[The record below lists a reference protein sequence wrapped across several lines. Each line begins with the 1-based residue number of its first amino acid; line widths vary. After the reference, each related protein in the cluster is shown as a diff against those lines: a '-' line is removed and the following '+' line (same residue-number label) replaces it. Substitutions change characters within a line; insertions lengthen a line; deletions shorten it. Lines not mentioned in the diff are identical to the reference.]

1 MARLKPVAHEDQ
13 LSLVDHLDE
22 LRSRIFVAL
31 AALVPALALCGWQNG
46 RIIAIL
52 NRPLP
57 PGQEPIT
64 LSPTEPFLTTATLVV
79 YAALLI
85 TLPLLL
91 YQAYAFV
98 LPAFSKDEKRV
109 ALPLMLAAPILFV
122 GGVLFCYFVV
132 LPPAITVLLGFN
144 ADEFNTQLR
153 AREYYSFASLTLIS
167 LGILFQVP
175 IGVIAATRLGVVTTK
190 QLRKGRRYA
199 ILGIAVLA
207 ALLPTIDPVTMILEM
222 LPLIVL
228 YEVSILV
235 ARVFEQSPDEAADQ
249 PASAEAPDLPST

>member
-1 MARLKPVAHEDQ
+1 MAKLKPIAHEQQ
-13 LSLVDHLDE
+13 LSLVEHLDE
-22 LRSRIFVAL
+22 LRSRVLVSI
-31 AALVPALALCGWQNG
+31 AALVPALALCGWKNG
-46 RIIAIL
+46 LIIDLL

-57 PGQEPIT
+57 SGQEPIT

-85 TLPLLL
+85 ALPVIL

-98 LPAFSKDEKRV
+98 LPAFSRDERRV

-122 GGVLFCYFVV
+122 AGVLFAYFVV

-144 ADEFNTQLR
+144 ADEFSTQLR
-153 AREYYSFASLTLIS
+153 AREYYSFAALTLIS

-175 IGVIAATRLGVVTTK
+175 IGVLAATRLGVVTPA
-190 QLRKGRRYA
+190 QLRRGRRYA

-228 YEVSILV
+228 YELSILI
-235 ARVFEQSPDEAADQ
+235 ARAFGRPSEEPADQ
-249 PASAEAPDLPST
+249 HAQPQGS

>member
-1 MARLKPVAHEDQ
+1 VARLKPVRHEDE
-13 LSLVDHLDE
+13 LSLVEHLDE
-22 LRSRIFVAL
+22 LRSRVLISA
-31 AALVPALALCGWQNG
+31 AALIPALALCGWKNG
-46 RIIAIL
+46 LIIDLL

-57 PGQEPIT
+57 SDQQPVT

-85 TLPLLL
+85 ALPVIL

-98 LPAFSKDEKRV
+98 LPAFSADERRV
-109 ALPLMLAAPILFV
+109 ALPLMLLAPALFV
-122 GGVLFCYFVV
+122 AGVAFAYFVV
-132 LPPAITVLLGFN
+132 LPPAIHVLLGFN

-153 AREYYSFASLTLIS
+153 AREYYSFAALTLIS
-167 LGILFQVP
+167 LGSLFQVP
-175 IGVIAATRLGVVTTK
+175 IGVLAATRLGVVTPE
-190 QLRKGRRYA
+190 QLRRGRRYA

-228 YEVSILV
+228 YELSILV
-235 ARVFEQSPDEAADQ
+235 ARTFGRPREGTGERAASLESP
-249 PASAEAPDLPST
+249 

>member
-1 MARLKPVAHEDQ
+1 MARFKPVAHEDQ
-13 LSLVDHLDE
+13 LSLVEHLDE
-22 LRSRIFVAL
+22 LRSRVLVSI

-46 RIIAIL
+46 LLIEIL

-57 PGQEPIT
+57 RGQEPIT

-85 TLPLLL
+85 ALPVIL

-98 LPAFSKDEKRV
+98 LPAFAKEERRV
-109 ALPLMLAAPILFV
+109 ALPLMIAAPVLFV
-122 GGVLFCYFVV
+122 AGVLFAYFVV
-132 LPPAITVLLGFN
+132 LPPAIAVLLAFN

-153 AREYYSFASLTLIS
+153 AREYYGFASLTLIS

-175 IGVIAATRLGVVTTK
+175 IGVLAATRLGIVTPD
-190 QLRKGRRYA
+190 QLRRGRRYA

-228 YEVSILV
+228 YELSILV
-235 ARVFEQSPDEAADQ
+235 ARAFGGP
-249 PASAEAPDLPST
+249 PAEPTEHQAQVEGS

>member
-1 MARLKPVAHEDQ
+1 MAKLKPIAHEDQ
-13 LSLVDHLDE
+13 LSLVDHLEE
-22 LRSRIFVAL
+22 LRSRVFVAL
-31 AALVPALALCGWQNG
+31 GALVPALVLCGWQNG
-46 RIIAIL
+46 LIIDIL

-57 PGQEPIT
+57 EGQEPIT

-91 YQAYAFV
+91 YQIYAFV
-98 LPAFSKDEKRV
+98 LPAFSKDERRV
-109 ALPLMLAAPILFV
+109 ALPLMLTAPTLFV
-122 GGVLFCYFVV
+122 AGVLFAYFVI

-175 IGVIAATRLGVVTTK
+175 IAVLAAVRLGVVTTA
-190 QLRKGRRYA
+190 QLRSGRRYA

-222 LPLIVL
+222 IPLIVL
-228 YEVSILV
+228 YEISILV
-235 ARVFEQSPDEAADQ
+235 ARAFEHPPDEPADQ
-249 PASAEAPDLPST
+249 ADRPEGS

>member
-1 MARLKPVAHEDQ
+1 MARLRPISHQDE
-13 LSLVDHLDE
+13 LSLVEHLDE
-22 LRSRIFVAL
+22 LRSRLLVAG

-46 RIIAIL
+46 RIIELL

-57 PGQEPIT
+57 RGQEPVT

-79 YAALLI
+79 YAAILLA
-85 TLPLLL
+85 LPVIL

-98 LPAFSKDEKRV
+98 LPAFSPAERRV

-122 GGVLFCYFVV
+122 GGVLFAYFVV
-132 LPPAITVLLGFN
+132 LPPAITLLLGFN

-153 AREYYSFASLTLIS
+153 AREYYSFVSLTLIS

-175 IGVIAATRLGVVTTK
+175 IGVLAATRLGVVTVD
-190 QLRKGRRYA
+190 QLRRGRRYA
-199 ILGIAVLA
+199 ILAIAVLA

-222 LPLIVL
+222 LPLILL
-228 YEVSILV
+228 YEASILV
-235 ARVFEQSPDEAADQ
+235 ARAFGGPPQETAEP
-249 PASAEAPDLPST
+249 SAQLEGS

>member
-1 MARLKPVAHEDQ
+1 MARLRPVAHEDQ
-13 LSLVDHLDE
+13 LSLVEHLDE
-22 LRSRIFVAL
+22 LRSRVLISV
-31 AALVPALALCGWQNG
+31 AALVPALVLCGWKNG
-46 RIIAIL
+46 LIIELL

-57 PGQEPIT
+57 RGQEPIT

-85 TLPLLL
+85 ALPVIL

-98 LPAFSKDEKRV
+98 LPAFSREERRV
-109 ALPLMLAAPILFV
+109 ALPLMLAAPVLFV
-122 GGVLFCYFVV
+122 AGVLFAYFVV

-175 IGVIAATRLGVVTTK
+175 IGVLAATRLGVVTPA
-190 QLRKGRRYA
+190 QLRRGRRYA

-228 YEVSILV
+228 YELSILV
-235 ARVFEQSPDEAADQ
+235 ARAFGGSSEDPAEQHAQLEGS
-249 PASAEAPDLPST
+249 

>member
-1 MARLKPVAHEDQ
+1 M
-13 LSLVDHLDE
+13 
-22 LRSRIFVAL
+22 
-31 AALVPALALCGWQNG
+31 
-46 RIIAIL
+46 
-52 NRPLP
+52 
-57 PGQEPIT
+57 
-64 LSPTEPFLTTATLVV
+64 V

-91 YQAYAFV
+91 YQIYAFV
-98 LPAFSKDEKRV
+98 LPAFSKDERRV
-109 ALPLMLAAPILFV
+109 ALPLMLTAPTLFV
-122 GGVLFCYFVV
+122 AGVLFAYFVI

-175 IGVIAATRLGVVTTK
+175 IAVLAAVRLGVVTTA
-190 QLRKGRRYA
+190 QLRSGRRYA

-222 LPLIVL
+222 IPLIVL
-228 YEVSILV
+228 YEISILV
-235 ARVFEQSPDEAADQ
+235 ARAFEHPPDEPADQ
-249 PASAEAPDLPST
+249 ADRPEGS

>member
-1 MARLKPVAHEDQ
+1 MARLRPISHQDE
-13 LSLVDHLDE
+13 LSLVEHLDE
-22 LRSRIFVAL
+22 LRSRVLVAG

-46 RIIAIL
+46 RIIEIL

-79 YAALLI
+79 YAALLLA
-85 TLPLLL
+85 LPVIL

-98 LPAFSKDEKRV
+98 LPAFSPAERRV

-122 GGVLFCYFVV
+122 AGVLFAYFVV

-144 ADEFNTQLR
+144 ADDFNTQLR
-153 AREYYSFASLTLIS
+153 AREYYTFVSLTLIS

-175 IGVIAATRLGVVTTK
+175 IGVLAATRLGVVTAD
-190 QLRKGRRYA
+190 QLRRGRRYA
-199 ILGIAVLA
+199 VLAIAVLA

-222 LPLIVL
+222 LPLILL
-228 YEVSILV
+228 YEASILV
-235 ARVFEQSPDEAADQ
+235 ARAFGGPPQETAEP
-249 PASAEAPDLPST
+249 SAQLEGS